1 MTNSLRQK
9 EKICSVNPATK
20 QVLAE
25 FELMSKEEIKN
36 AVLAASEAQKAWART
51 PAPVRGEFLLKI
63 AELLEKR
70 VEEWGRLVTE
80 EVGKCLRDG
89 IGEIERSISFLRFFA
104 GEGYRMKGET
114 IPSRRPGMFSYS
126 KQQPLGTVGVITPW
140 NVPLAIPVWKIA
152 PALVAGNSI
161 VWKPAPQSLL
171 ISRKFIALLEE
182 AGLPRNLVMLLIAD
196 GPLVSEVFAEDERI
210 KAVTFTG
217 STRTGRAIHQVL
229 ATRGIRFQA
238 EMGGKNPF
246 IILPDADLERACQD
260 IVSGGLLD
268 AGQRCTAT
276 SRIFVHEA
284 VYDEFREMMVRTLE
298 KVKLGPP
305 TEESTIVGPVVDQ
318 RQYDTI
324 RGYIDIAKSEGALL
338 LFGEDEP
345 EEDWAKKGYFI
356 KPKLFD
362 HVTQDMAIANEEVFG
377 PVLALLTFSD
387 LNECLKQCN
396 SIEYGLSS
404 SLYTKDIAAA
414 MKYVDE
420 IESGLVH
427 INVPSTYSE
436 PQMPFGGIKAT
447 GIGGFREQ
455 GSHAI
460 QFYTEWKTVYV
471 SV

>member
-1 MTNSLRQK
+1 MADSIRK
-9 EKICSVNPATK
+9 IEKMYSVNPSTK

-25 FELMSKEEIKN
+25 FKMMSRGEIEN
-36 AVLAASEAQKAWART
+36 SIIAAAEAQKAWRRT
-51 PAPVRGEFLLKI
+51 PAPIRGEFLFKI
-63 AELLEKR
+63 AQLLEEQ

-89 IGEIERSISFLRFFA
+89 IGEIQRSISFLRFFA

-114 IPSRRPGMFSYS
+114 IPSRQPDIFSYT
-126 KQQPLGTVGVITPW
+126 KQQPVGTVGVITPW

-152 PALVAGNSI
+152 PALVAGNAI
-161 VWKPAPQSLL
+161 VWKPAPQALI
-171 ISRKFIALLEE
+171 ISRKFIDLLEE
-182 AGLPRNLVMLLIAD
+182 AGLPRNLVTMLIAD
-196 GPLVSEVFAEDERI
+196 GPLVSEVFAENKLI
-210 KAVTFTG
+210 NAVTFTG
-217 STRTGRAIHQVL
+217 STRTGRIIHQAL
-229 ATRGIRFQA
+229 APRGIRFQA

-284 VYDEFREMMVRTLE
+284 VYEKFRDQIVRTLE
-298 KVKLGPP
+298 KVKIGLPMD
-305 TEESTIVGPVVDQ
+305 ESSIIGPVVDQ
-318 RQYDTI
+318 GQYDTI
-324 RGYIDIAKSEGALL
+324 RRYIEIAKSEGAVLL
-338 LFGEDEP
+338 YGEDEP
-345 EEDWAKKGYFI
+345 EEEWAKNGYFI

-362 HVTQDMAIANEEVFG
+362 RVTQDMTIANEEIFG
-377 PVLALLTFSD
+377 PVLALLQFSD
-387 LNECLKQCN
+387 LKECLKLCN

-404 SLYTKDIAAA
+404 SIYTKDIASA
-414 MKYVDE
+414 MEYIDE

-427 INVPSTYSE
+427 VNIPSTYSE

-460 QFYTEWKTVYV
+460 LFYTEWKTVYV
-471 SV
+471 RA